1 MKVAVTG
8 SSGFIGSSLVAG
20 LRASGHEVIKLVRAP
35 ARSADEVHWDPRAAD
50 AGFTSSSLGALDGL
64 SACVHLAGAGVADRR
79 WTARYK
85 AEIRASR
92 VLGTRALASAL
103 TRLAS
108 PPETLVS
115 GSAIGW
121 YGDTGGREVNESAP
135 AGKAFLS
142 RVVEDWEAAAEP
154 AADAGIRVVH
164 PRTGLVLAPGGGI
177 LARLLPLARL
187 GVCPRFGSGRQV
199 ISWISLA
206 DEVNAIR
213 FLLDRKDISGPVNL
227 TAPAPVTN
235 SEFTA
240 ALTAA
245 VGRRDLPWLRIPAP
259 VLRLVLGEAA
269 SELLNSARVIPARL
283 PEAGYEFR
291 HPTLPEA
298 LSAELAPR

>member
-115 GSAIGW
+115 G
-121 YGDTGGREVNESAP
+121 
-135 AGKAFLS
+135 
-142 RVVEDWEAAAEP
+142 
-154 AADAGIRVVH
+154 
-164 PRTGLVLAPGGGI
+164 
-177 LARLLPLARL
+177 
-187 GVCPRFGSGRQV
+187 
-199 ISWISLA
+199 
-206 DEVNAIR
+206 
-213 FLLDRKDISGPVNL
+213 
-227 TAPAPVTN
+227 
-235 SEFTA
+235 
-240 ALTAA
+240 
-245 VGRRDLPWLRIPAP
+245 
-259 VLRLVLGEAA
+259 
-269 SELLNSARVIPARL
+269 
-283 PEAGYEFR
+283 
-291 HPTLPEA
+291 
-298 LSAELAPR
+298 